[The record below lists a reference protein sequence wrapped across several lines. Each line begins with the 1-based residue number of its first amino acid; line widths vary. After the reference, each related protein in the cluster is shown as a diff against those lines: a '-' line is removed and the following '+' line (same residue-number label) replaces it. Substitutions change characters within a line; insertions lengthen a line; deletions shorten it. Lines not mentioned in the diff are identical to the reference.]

1 MKLFRFAALIL
12 IAIVSLSSCVSK
24 KKYTASEVRVN
35 HLRRDSAQFAREIA
49 DLKEMR
55 ERDKAKFQ
63 EFQNQTD
70 LRIASLTSQL
80 EAQGEELS
88 DKDMML
94 QERAERLQALESRLE
109 QQQAIVDDLRKSI
122 EEALVGFKD
131 EDLDVEVRN
140 GLVYISFSDKL
151 LFPSGSAR
159 LNKGGME
166 AIGLLGKV
174 LKENPDI
181 NIAVVGHTDSIPIN
195 TSTYRDNWDL
205 SSARAK
211 TITRQLID
219 EEEIDGSRLTASGRS
234 KYEPVASN
242 STSEGRA
249 KNRRTEIV
257 LTPKLEEL
265 FKILEGESGT
275 E

>member
-1 MKLFRFAALIL
+1 MKAFRLLFIPAIL
-12 IAIVSLSSCVSK
+12 FMTLGSCVSK

-35 HLRRDSAQFAREIA
+35 HLRRDSAQFAREIME
-49 DLKEMR
+49 LKEMR
-55 ERDKAKFQ
+55 ARDKAEHE
-63 EFQNQTD
+63 EFVNQTD
-70 LRIASLTSQL
+70 LRIATLAAQL

-94 QERAERLQALESRLE
+94 QERAERLQALEARLE
-109 QQQAIVDDLRKSI
+109 QQQAIVNELRKSI
-122 EEALVGFKD
+122 EEALVGFAD

-159 LNKGGME
+159 LNKGGTE
-166 AIGLLGKV
+166 AIGKLGEV
-174 LKENPDI
+174 LIAHPDI

-205 SSARAK
+205 STARAK
-211 TITRQLID
+211 TITRLLID
-219 EEEIDGSRLTASGRS
+219 EQSIPGDRLTASGRS
-234 KYEPVASN
+234 KYEPIESN
-242 STSEGRA
+242 STAEGRA

-265 FKILEGESGT
+265 FKILEGE